1 MVSDLIASGNK
12 DDLEKHY
19 VLGWRLHHEIKDNTY
34 YLTSALRCDN
44 KAVLLSKYLT
54 VSEASLLAK
63 GDDGKTNAEV
73 LLSQETVVAM
83 LAKNYSLEY
92 GFEIKSPELINHFLA
107 AEKNATEKSH
117 FELLRAA
124 FGIKKKDEEKK
135 CEDTKKDEGKEDKK
149 EEKKDDAKHEEPKH
163 EEPKHEE
170 PKHEEPKHEEPKNDD
185 APKEGDRA

>member
-1 MVSDLIASGNK
+1 MIASGNN
-12 DDLEKHY
+12 DELEKHY
-19 VLGWRLHHEIKDNTY
+19 ALGWRLHHESKDNVF
-34 YLTSALRCDN
+34 YLTNALRCDN

-63 GDDGKTNAEV
+63 GEDGKTNAEV

-92 GFEIKSPELINHFLA
+92 GFEIKNADLVNSFLA

-135 CEDTKKDEGKEDKK
+135 TEETKKEDKKDEGKEDKK
-149 EEKKDDAKHEEPKH
+149 DEKKDEPKHEEPKH

-170 PKHEEPKHEEPKNDD
+170 PKHEEPKHEEPKNDE
-185 APKEGDRA
+185 APKEGDQA